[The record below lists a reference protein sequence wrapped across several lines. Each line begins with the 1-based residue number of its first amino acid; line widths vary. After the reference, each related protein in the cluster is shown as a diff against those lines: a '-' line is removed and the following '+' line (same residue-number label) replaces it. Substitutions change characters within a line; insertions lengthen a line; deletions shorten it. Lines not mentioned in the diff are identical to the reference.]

1 MSRLDVATW
10 LCLTLAL
17 ATVME
22 VRAQQQAT
30 PSQSQPAQQ
39 PATPPIDVTKLPVAP
54 DRLQRKLR
62 EAVEREEMEGLNLRY
77 TIDVFAF
84 APRVQIVSPED
95 NLLFGP
101 TRYSSPT
108 REEMW
113 NMMTP
118 QEFRSP
124 IMDFSNLARWL
135 QDRSRSDK

>member
-1 MSRLDVATW
+1 MSRNDVTVG
-10 LCLTLAL
+10 LSLMLILA
-17 ATVME
+17 APPVAG
-22 VRAQQQAT
+22 AQ
-30 PSQSQPAQQ
+30 QSQPSPQ
-39 PATPPIDVTKLPVAP
+39 PQASQTVDVTKLPVAP
-54 DRLQRKLR
+54 ERLQRKLR
-62 EAVEREEMEGLNLRY
+62 EAAEREEMEGLNLRY

-84 APRVQIVSPED
+84 APRIQLINPED

-101 TRYSSPT
+101 TRYSAPT

-135 QDRSRSDK
+135 QDRSKADK

>member
-1 MSRLDVATW
+1 MSRVDVATG

-17 ATVME
+17 AAVVE
-22 VRAQQQAT
+22 VRAQQAT
-30 PSQSQPAQQ
+30 PSQPAAPQQ
-39 PATPPIDVTKLPVAP
+39 APAPAIDVSKLPVAP

-62 EAVEREEMEGLNLRY
+62 ESVEREEMEGLNLRY

-101 TRYSSPT
+101 TRYSAPT

-135 QDRSRSDK
+135 QDRSRSEK